1 MAVQDLS
8 EVTPDTTTEDIAAY
22 VDQLVDEIEVERKG
36 EPDEKS
42 DAQIIAEHAGNIQS
56 EDKPTE
62 TPAEKNSGSNTAEDE
77 GEKSGKAAESPK
89 WLTDADKAE
98 AAAYGFD
105 ESDIAD
111 FTSREELDR
120 AFRLADKMAL
130 EAGRK
135 AKAESDGQTRNE
147 KGQFVKKEEPPTDQ
161 AKEETPDDGRYKV
174 ALNPEMYDDEIIR
187 EFSRLHGYYESRFA
201 ELESRLTSAN
211 AIAAEQKFD
220 SLVDSLGHADL
231 FGVTDK
237 ESVQEKQRRESLFEE
252 VKTYLAGREAVGRPV
267 ELNDT
272 IVRRIAHSLFNEEL
286 SKKLLKQ
293 QTRKISKQSDGRLGG
308 SPTRPQKPSDDPRD
322 EFDRLYREMAQS

>member
-8 EVTPDTTTEDIAAY
+8 EVTPDTTSEDIAAY

-77 GEKSGKAAESPK
+77 GEKSGKATESPK
-89 WLTDADKAE
+89 WLTDDVKAE

-135 AKAESDGQTRNE
+135 AKAESDGKTRNE

-174 ALNPEMYDDEIIR
+174 SLNAELYDEEIIGELTR
-187 EFSRLHGYYESRFA
+187 MSDHYESRLA
-201 ELESRLTSAN
+201 ALESHLTEAN
-211 AIAAEQKFD
+211 AVATERQFD
-220 SLVDSLGHADL
+220 RLVDSLGHADL
-231 FGVTDK
+231 FGTTDK
-237 ESVQEKQRRESLFEE
+237 ESVQEKERRESLFEE
-252 VKTYLAGREAVGRPV
+252 VETYLAGRKALGRPA

-272 IVRRIAHSLFNEEL
+272 VVRRIAHSLFNEEL

-322 EFDRLYREMAQS
+322 EFDRLYLEMAKS